1 MQQSSLELS
10 ILLQE
15 RESMSNVISLGR
27 FAAEKER
34 PDAQFRGKD
43 QDGKEMQTFVL
54 DYRLDGKDF
63 SVRVMAYDFEDAE
76 RHCAAIRESLFV
88 AGVVFAEIMA

>member
-1 MQQSSLELS
+1 
-10 ILLQE
+10 
-15 RESMSNVISLGR
+15 MSNVISFER
-27 FAAEKER
+27 FAADRDK
-34 PDAQFRGKD
+34 PDAEFRGED

-76 RHCAAIRESLFV
+76 RHCKAIRESLFV
-88 AGVVFAEIMA
+88 AGIVFSEIMA